1 MTSSWD
7 TPASWRVAPAREGA
21 SVPRHRAAP
30 SPLPPS
36 LCSHPLPN
44 PLCEEE
50 TRCHQHTGGRG
61 QGQEVEAALPKKP
74 ASTLLLTHAEEA
86 YSILPLFHPHSLL
99 PQQSK
104 QGKGPCC
111 FRPLKEKEKERAA
124 HPPRLACDKPQ
135 KSSAAA
141 KPGD

>member
-1 MTSSWD
+1 MP
-7 TPASWRVAPAREGA
+7 PAHWRQG
-21 SVPRHRAAP
+21 
-30 SPLPPS
+30 
-36 LCSHPLPN
+36 
-44 PLCEEE
+44 
-50 TRCHQHTGGRG
+50 TRTGGG
-61 QGQEVEAALPKKP
+61 
-74 ASTLLLTHAEEA
+74 SCSSEEA
-86 YSILPLFHPHSLL
+86 SLHPAADPCRGGLQHPPHSLL